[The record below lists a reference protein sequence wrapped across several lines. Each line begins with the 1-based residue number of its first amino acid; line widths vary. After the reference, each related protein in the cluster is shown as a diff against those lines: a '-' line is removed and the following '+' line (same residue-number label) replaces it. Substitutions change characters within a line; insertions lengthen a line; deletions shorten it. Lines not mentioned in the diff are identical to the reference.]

1 MRKILIPPAIFVAAL
16 TFIIMNSDA
25 LMDTSARGGR
35 VFAVREIYVESAR
48 PSSALSKS
56 LAHYTMGII
65 YDNEEKFTD
74 AIREY
79 REALS
84 LEPNISYVHTRLAV
98 DYILTNNYKTAFDE
112 LKAAKVLE
120 SLPASNG
127 STTEK
132 LALLKTSDT
141 LLAISSGI

>member
-1 MRKILIPPAIFVAAL
+1 MRKILIPLAVSVAAL
-16 TFIIMNSDA
+16 MFLITNSDA
-25 LMDTSARGGR
+25 VIDISARGR
-35 VFAVREIYVESAR
+35 SLFVREIYVESAR

-84 LEPNISYVHTRLAV
+84 LEPKISYVHTRLAV
-98 DYILTNNYKTAFDE
+98 DYILTNN
-112 LKAAKVLE
+112 
-120 SLPASNG
+120 
-127 STTEK
+127 
-132 LALLKTSDT
+132 
-141 LLAISSGI
+141 